1 MPVGFQLIGQS
12 IKMAPHRVIATR
24 KDIADRLEL
33 LRRDNV
39 KRHNMVTERN
49 DLKNKRYNAQK
60 VRQAQIEHDVL
71 LGAASRGTG
80 LDKSRSERKDNLAK
94 LIASYK

>member
-1 MPVGFQLIGQS
+1 
-12 IKMAPHRVIATR
+12 MAPHRIATR
-24 KDIADRLEL
+24 KEIADRLEL

-49 DLKNKRYNAQK
+49 DLKTKRYNAQR

-71 LGAASRGTG
+71 LGAASRGVG
-80 LDKSRSERKDNLAK
+80 LDKSRSARKDNLAN
-94 LIASYK
+94 LISSYK

>member
-1 MPVGFQLIGQS
+1 
-12 IKMAPHRVIATR
+12 MAPHRIATR
-24 KDIADRLEL
+24 KELADRLEL

-39 KRHNMVTERN
+39 KRHNMVTERTQ
-49 DLKNKRYNAQK
+49 LKDKRYNAQK

>member
-1 MPVGFQLIGQS
+1 
-12 IKMAPHRVIATR
+12 MAPHRVATR

-49 DLKNKRYNAQK
+49 DLKTKRYNAQR
-60 VRQAQIEHDVL
+60 VRQSQIEYDQL
-71 LGAASRGTG
+71 MGSASRGTG
-80 LDKSRSERKDNLAK
+80 LDKSRAERMQHLSK
-94 LIASYK
+94 LIGQYK

>member
-1 MPVGFQLIGQS
+1 
-12 IKMAPHRVIATR
+12 MAPKNRVAVR
-24 KDIADRLEL
+24 KKIADRLEL

-49 DLKNKRYNAQK
+49 DLKTKRYNAMK

-71 LGAASRGTG
+71 LGSASRGTG
-80 LDKSRSERKDNLAK
+80 LDKARGERMQHLSN
-94 LIASYK
+94 IIHSYK

>member
-1 MPVGFQLIGQS
+1 
-12 IKMAPHRVIATR
+12 MAPHRIATR

-49 DLKNKRYNAQK
+49 DLKTKRYNAQR
-60 VRQAQIEHDVL
+60 VRQSQIEYDQL
-71 LGAASRGTG
+71 MGSASRGTG
-80 LDKSRSERKDNLAK
+80 LDKGRAERMHHLSK
-94 LIASYK
+94 LISQYK